1 MSEMCSLDGE
11 ACRVPWAATPSMD
24 LLSVQIIMNRRGM
37 NQVPVV
43 TEQFEDNGGNLVG
56 LLDRECISL
65 TCRLVCKQL
74 ISIPIRITTFHFPA
88 ICLLTVVPSS
98 GGRRALAARESLC

>member
-11 ACRVPWAATPSMD
+11 TCRVPWAATPGMD

-43 TEQFEDNGGNLVG
+43 TEQFEDHGGNLVG

-65 TCRLVCKQL
+65 TRRLVSNHL
-74 ISIPIRITTFHFPA
+74 ISILIRITTQYRDLYYIKIFTQRTYNFPF
-88 ICLLTVVPSS
+88 S
-98 GGRRALAARESLC
+98 

>member
-11 ACRVPWAATPSMD
+11 NCRVPWAATPGMD

-43 TEQFEDNGGNLVG
+43 REQFVDHRGHLVG

-65 TCRLVCKQL
+65 TRRLV
-74 ISIPIRITTFHFPA
+74 F
-88 ICLLTVVPSS
+88 
-98 GGRRALAARESLC
+98 